1 MGVLLNEKLD
11 VLANEKSSVLLNLKL
26 NFEIGY
32 FPFWATNISYHLL
45 RLGWGFRTPGA
56 RRADLTGPITDNG
69 RFTMNRPGWG
79 FRTPG

>member
-1 MGVLLNEKLD
+1 MGVLLNENLD

-45 RLGWGFRTPGA
+45 SGG
-56 RRADLTGPITDNG
+56 
-69 RFTMNRPGWG
+69 MN
-79 FRTPG
+79 TCVIKNMLKV

>member
-1 MGVLLNEKLD
+1 VLLNEKLD

-45 RLGWGFRTPGA
+45 
-56 RRADLTGPITDNG
+56 TGHL
-69 RFTMNRPGWG
+69 
-79 FRTPG
+79 